1 MTGYEARAVRAEGRT
16 LAQAIRAQLKAA
28 VADVVARGEKPPGL
42 AVVLVGEDPASVV
55 YVGQKV
61 RACAEVGFASRE
73 VRLPATTDT
82 GAVLAV
88 LDQLNAD
95 PHVHG
100 ILVQMPLPPGIDRS
114 AVLEAIDPRKDA
126 DGLHPVNLGRL
137 LLNQPGPR
145 PCTPRG
151 IMALLEHYG
160 VPVAGR
166 RAVVVGR
173 SHLVGLPVALM
184 LTAAHATVTVCHSRT
199 PDIERVAREADILV
213 VAAGRAG
220 LVTADWVKPG
230 AAVVDVG
237 ITRTETGLKGDV
249 DQDAVASVAGWLT
262 PVPGGVGP
270 MTIAMLLQNT
280 WEAYQ
285 RAAG

>member
-1 MTGYEARAVRAEGRT
+1 MAIHESGAVRAEGRS
-16 LAQAIRAQLKAA
+16 LAQAIRAQLKTA
-28 VADVVARGEKPPGL
+28 VAEVVARGEKPPGL

-61 RACAEVGFASRE
+61 RACAEVGFTSRE
-73 VRLPATTDT
+73 VRLPASTDT
-82 GAVLAV
+82 GTVLAV

-95 PHVHG
+95 PHIHG
-100 ILVQMPLPPGIDRS
+100 ILVQMPLPPQIDRS

-137 LLNQPGPR
+137 LLNQAGPR

-173 SHLVGLPVALM
+173 SHLVGLPVSLM
-184 LTAAHATVTVCHSRT
+184 LTAANATVTVCHSRT
-199 PDIERVAREADILV
+199 PDIERVARDADILV

-220 LVTADWVKPG
+220 LVTAEWVKPG

-237 ITRTETGLKGDV
+237 ITRTEAGLRGDV
-249 DQDAVASVAGWLT
+249 DHASVAPVAGWLT

>member
-1 MTGYEARAVRAEGRT
+1 MGAHEAKAVRAEGRS
-16 LAQAIRAQLKAA
+16 LAQAIRAQIKTA

-42 AVVLVGEDPASVV
+42 AVILVGEDPASVV

-61 RACAEVGFASRE
+61 RACAEVGIVSRE
-73 VRLPATTDT
+73 VRLPASADT
-82 GAVLAV
+82 AAVLAV

-95 PHVHG
+95 PHIHG
-100 ILVQMPLPPGIDRS
+100 ILVQMPLPPQIDRA

-137 LLNQPGPR
+137 LLNQAGPR

-173 SHLVGLPVALM
+173 SHLVGLPVSLL
-184 LTAAHATVTVCHSRT
+184 LTAANATVTVCHSRT
-199 PDIERVAREADILV
+199 PDIQRVAREADILV

-220 LVTADWVKPG
+220 LVTGDWVKPG

-237 ITRTETGLKGDV
+237 ITRTPTGLQGDV
-249 DQDAVASVAGWLT
+249 DYASVAPVAGWVT

>member
-1 MTGYEARAVRAEGRT
+1 MTGNEARAVRAEGRT

-82 GAVLAV
+82 GAVLEV

-237 ITRTETGLKGDV
+237 ITRTDTGLKGDV
-249 DQDAVASVAGWLT
+249 DPDAVASVAGWLT